1 MTKVETF
8 DSDKAKIWGVNPAIL
23 LSKFE
28 AWTEYQRING
38 IGIKDDLVWVVNSKE
53 SFNQLFPYLT
63 LTQIGTALTTLI
75 TNGLL
80 LKRTENTEQRIFSYA
95 LTNEYFEQKTKITII
110 KPEVKRKNY
119 IELKNQYLED
129 NKEYFDK
136 LFTERP
142 KLKPKLTEW
151 LDYKATKHKEV
162 YSGIWWINKPIKDG
176 FTDDEIVDS
185 VDLAITNAHQGI
197 YPKKTKGGFAKEV
210 TQVKPSETLK
220 LNEDE
225 LKNLRRI

>member
-38 IGIKDDLVWVVNSKE
+38 IGIKDDLVWGVNSKE

-80 LKRTENTEQRIFSYA
+80 LKRTDNTEQRIFSYA
-95 LTNEYFEQKTKITII
+95 LTNEYFEQKTEITVI
-110 KPEVKRKNY
+110 KPETKRKNY
-119 IELKNQYLED
+119 IELKNQ
-129 NKEYFDK
+129 
-136 LFTERP
+136 
-142 KLKPKLTEW
+142 
-151 LDYKATKHKEV
+151 
-162 YSGIWWINKPIKDG
+162 
-176 FTDDEIVDS
+176 
-185 VDLAITNAHQGI
+185 
-197 YPKKTKGGFAKEV
+197 
-210 TQVKPSETLK
+210 
-220 LNEDE
+220 
-225 LKNLRRI
+225 